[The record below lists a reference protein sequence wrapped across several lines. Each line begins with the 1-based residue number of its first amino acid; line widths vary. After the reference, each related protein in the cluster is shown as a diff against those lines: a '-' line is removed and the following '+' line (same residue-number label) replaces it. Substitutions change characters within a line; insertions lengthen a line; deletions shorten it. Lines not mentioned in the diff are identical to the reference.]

1 MLGVSLAFQCLLLHG
16 TVLAQSC
23 CDSPSSPSPGK
34 DSSDHQTHLWR
45 HTLEPEQGEP
55 LKYALQGLL
64 VKVASTD
71 RYQPACRLL
80 RAGSWLDPKRASPN
94 YLLNKMYWFGV
105 AGFEGQVAQTVL

>member
-34 DSSDHQTHLWR
+34 ESSDDQTHLWR
-45 HTLEPEQGEP
+45 HILEPEQGEP

-80 RAGSWLDPKRASPN
+80 EQDPG
-94 YLLNKMYWFGV
+94 LNQK
-105 AGFEGQVAQTVL
+105 ELHPTIC